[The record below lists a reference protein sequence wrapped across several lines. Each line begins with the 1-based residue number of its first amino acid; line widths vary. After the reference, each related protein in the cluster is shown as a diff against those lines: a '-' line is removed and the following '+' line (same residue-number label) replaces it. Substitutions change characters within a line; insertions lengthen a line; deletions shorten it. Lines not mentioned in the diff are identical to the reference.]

1 MWELEWTPQ
10 AEIQYYDILSYRVE
24 HNGSNSYSMKI
35 MEEVEKSEDLL
46 MYNPFIGQEH
56 YLSSPY
62 TKIRRLLVLRH
73 FSIIYRITDKV
84 EILSFWDNRNDP
96 KELASLIL

>member
-10 AEIQYYDILSYRVE
+10 AEIQYYDILSYWVE

-46 MYNPFIGQEH
+46 CI
-56 YLSSPY
+56 
-62 TKIRRLLVLRH
+62 
-73 FSIIYRITDKV
+73 
-84 EILSFWDNRNDP
+84 ILS
-96 KELASLIL
+96 

>member
-10 AEIQYYDILSYRVE
+10 AEIQYYDILSYWVE

-46 MYNPFIGQEH
+46 MYNPFIG
-56 YLSSPY
+56 
-62 TKIRRLLVLRH
+62 
-73 FSIIYRITDKV
+73 
-84 EILSFWDNRNDP
+84 
-96 KELASLIL
+96 